1 MNDAGAVIF
10 HGDKSDSFADNL
22 FQVVFTNIR
31 LKYNLVLITQDR
43 DLATDILRLNQ
54 SVSVKTN
61 KIIKV
66 LYIASDNS
74 LKERSVTRTT
84 QNTQPPIQNIDKFSL
99 PSVAKPNTGSKPI
112 KVTLIPEKSD
122 FVIINGNKVKLGK
135 EIGKG
140 GEGIIYEVGNNQI
153 CKVYKKE
160 KLTVLRHE
168 KLKLMVSKQLSCN
181 GVCWPREI
189 VFNERSEFVGYIMDK
204 ASGIPMQTA
213 MFVKPVLEKN
223 FPKWRRL
230 NLVTLCINIL
240 DKIVYIHDR
249 NIIIGDINPLNI
261 LIKNDTEVYFVD
273 TDSYQIESYP
283 CPVGTVNFTAPEIQ
297 NKDFKAF
304 FRTIEHEY
312 FAVATLMFM
321 ALLPGKPPYSQQGGS
336 NPSINIKNMDFSYP
350 LGEQSNKKVPQGPW
364 RYIWSHLPYK
374 VKELFYNSFTT
385 NSRPT
390 PKVLLDA
397 LTDYKHYLENPHK
410 YDNFSNEI
418 FPNKFKELKKPFRE
432 LNIR

>member
-1 MNDAGAVIF
+1 M
-10 HGDKSDSFADNL
+10 
-22 FQVVFTNIR
+22 
-31 LKYNLVLITQDR
+31 
-43 DLATDILRLNQ
+43 
-54 SVSVKTN
+54 
-61 KIIKV
+61 
-66 LYIASDNS
+66 
-74 LKERSVTRTT
+74 
-84 QNTQPPIQNIDKFSL
+84 
-99 PSVAKPNTGSKPI
+99 
-112 KVTLIPEKSD
+112 
-122 FVIINGNKVKLGK
+122 
-135 EIGKG
+135 
-140 GEGIIYEVGNNQI
+140 
-153 CKVYKKE
+153 
-160 KLTVLRHE
+160 
-168 KLKLMVSKQLSCN
+168 
-181 GVCWPREI
+181 
-189 VFNERSEFVGYIMDK
+189 
-204 ASGIPMQTA
+204 
-213 MFVKPVLEKN
+213 
-223 FPKWRRL
+223 
-230 NLVTLCINIL
+230 
-240 DKIVYIHDR
+240 
-249 NIIIGDINPLNI
+249 
-261 LIKNDTEVYFVD
+261 IKNDTEVYFVD